1 MKRCYSCFMEYDEQ
15 FSVCPHCGQPE
26 ITTPKEVIHLAPG
39 TVLANRYILG
49 RAVGAGGFG
58 IVYRAWDSKLET
70 IVAVK
75 EFYVNRLV
83 TRAPGLKN
91 LIVSKKA
98 QDEFDYRKE
107 RFLVEAKNMARF
119 ASHRSIPHVFE
130 YFEENNTAY
139 LVMELLHGE
148 PLNEFMKNCGGKV
161 DRDFAVYI
169 ATEVGQA
176 LKALHD
182 AGIIHRDIAPDNI
195 YVCSGSEIRIK
206 VMDLGAAKLADSSDD
221 VIDIILKPGY
231 SPTEQY
237 DNSKNIGP
245 WTDIYAL
252 GATLYAML
260 TGVKPDES
268 TNRKINDTVLPP
280 HEIDPEIPEN
290 LSNAVMKAMAL
301 DRHMRFK
308 NGDEFV
314 AAINGQKKVFTL
326 AEERRK
332 RKIKQLAGILAAVVV
347 LAIGGIML
355 LRSYEN
361 MEEEENLPP
370 STISVWY
377 SAEAGSSEERAM
389 DYMIQAFNKTYPHV
403 TVELVRQNPN
413 SYEKALEEAAANN
426 SLPSVFEST
435 GVSEDIISSA
445 TDVSKLLETPQ
456 ALNCLFL
463 PTQYDNYYDEKK
475 IIPIGFEVP
484 VAIVIT
490 GGEIS
495 VNYSFKTF
503 SDIGDFWDTNVA
515 FDSSKK
521 DFLSKS
527 FELTKY
533 DENDFIGDNATCAVL
548 ITTTENVQ
556 NYESYLMS
564 NEWHTAYCNSEVYG
578 RFDYEWC
585 IGNNSSD
592 EEIAAE
598 KLLIWMM
605 GNVYQNTLM
614 ISMAQDGQFPLN
626 ETCFNEKV
634 GLSADF
640 AGIVDAKDNIIFKK

>member
-1 MKRCYSCFMEYDEQ
+1 MKRCYSCFKEYDEQ

-26 ITTPKEVIHLAPG
+26 IKSPKAVIHLAPG
-39 TVLANRYILG
+39 TILADRYILG

-58 IVYRAWDSKLET
+58 IVYRAWDTKLEA

-91 LIVSKKA
+91 LIVSKKS
-98 QDEFDYRKE
+98 QDEFEYRKE

-139 LVMELLHGE
+139 LVMELLQGE

-161 DRDFAVYI
+161 DQDFAVYI
-169 ATEVGQA
+169 ATEVAQA
-176 LKALHD
+176 LKALHS

-195 YVCSGSEIRIK
+195 YVCSGAEIRIK

-221 VIDIILKPGY
+221 VIDIILKPGF

-260 TGVKPDES
+260 TGIKPDES
-268 TNRKINDTVLPP
+268 TNRKINDTIIPP

-308 NGDEFV
+308 NGDEFI
-314 AAINGQKKVFTL
+314 AAISGQKKVFTL
-326 AEERRK
+326 AEERKK

-347 LAIGGIML
+347 LAIGGIIL

-377 SAEAGSSEERAM
+377 SAEAESAEQRAM
-389 DYMIQAFNKTYPHV
+389 EYMIQTFNKTYPHV
-403 TVELVRQNPN
+403 TVELVRQNPA
-413 SYEKALEEAAANN
+413 SYEELLMEALDNN
-426 SLPSVFEST
+426 TLPSIFEST
-435 GVSEDIISSA
+435 GVSSDIVSNAKDISE
-445 TDVSKLLETPQ
+445 LLETTQ
-456 ALNCLFL
+456 AQSCLFIS
-463 PTQYDNYYDEKK
+463 TQYETYYSEKK

-484 VAIVIT
+484 VAIIVT
-490 GGEIS
+490 GGDNS

-503 SDIGDFWDTNVA
+503 SNPDDFWDVNVA
-515 FDSSKK
+515 FDSEKK

-527 FELTKY
+527 FDVTEY
-533 DENDFIGDNATCAVL
+533 NEQDFIGENACCAVL
-548 ITTTENVQ
+548 ITTTEKVQ
-556 NYESYLMS
+556 DYESYLMS
-564 NEWHTAYCNSEVYG
+564 NEWHTAYCSDKVYG

-585 IGNNSSD
+585 IGKVSND

-598 KLLIWMM
+598 KMLVWMM

-614 ISMAQDGQFPLN
+614 ISLAQDGQFPIN

-634 GLSADF
+634 SLSSDF
-640 AGIVDAKDNIIFKK
+640 DGIVETIDNIIFEK